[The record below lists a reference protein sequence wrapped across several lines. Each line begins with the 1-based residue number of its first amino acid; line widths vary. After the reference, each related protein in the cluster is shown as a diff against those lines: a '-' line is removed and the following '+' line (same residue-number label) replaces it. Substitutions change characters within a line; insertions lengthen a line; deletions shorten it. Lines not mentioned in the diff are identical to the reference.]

1 MRQIDISFIIPVYNC
16 SKYIQDC
23 VKSIYKCSKY
33 SIELLQLCSITDC
46 EYGKT
51 ETPFCISDEAF
62 EIAKKKIGE
71 EKAKSMDF
79 LENALGKVV
88 NDC

>member
-1 MRQIDISFIIPVYNC
+1 MVFPRCNESGKGSYGRIDA
-16 SKYIQDC
+16 
-23 VKSIYKCSKY
+23 
-33 SIELLQLCSITDC
+33 LLQLCSITDC

-62 EIAKKKIGE
+62 KIAKKKIGE